1 MPLSTPA
8 YFLYLSGQISKD
20 WIKAPSIL
28 LDKKVTCDDTIGN
41 GEEELDQVG
50 EDVVVDQW
58 IVVENG
64 SGQEWNHYDEVGS
77 RSEHVHEG
85 IRVEGPSIVT
95 NKFSY
100 CVSYVVCE
108 KE

>member
-1 MPLSTPA
+1 MKSFAKGMAIFVPTRMPIWSMMPLSTPA

-50 EDVVVDQW
+50 EDVVVDQ
-58 IVVENG
+58 
-64 SGQEWNHYDEVGS
+64 
-77 RSEHVHEG
+77 
-85 IRVEGPSIVT
+85 
-95 NKFSY
+95 
-100 CVSYVVCE
+100 
-108 KE
+108 